1 MCFFVDSRVF
11 LFFFEHIFF
20 FCIEDDQE
28 FLGSEP
34 SSTLPPDSP
43 VKVSARAERLL
54 YLTGGLIFLIGTFY
68 FQHPQM
74 VSSRVPSEVMQDED
88 VLYAAIWMFIIGSII
103 FVLLVSNQSAPDTVP
118 HHSKLPEFS

>member
-1 MCFFVDSRVF
+1 LS
-11 LFFFEHIFF
+11 LF
-20 FCIEDDQE
+20 FCIEDGQE

-34 SSTLPPDSP
+34 SSTLPPDAP
-43 VKVSARAERLL
+43 VVVSARAERLL

-103 FVLLVSNQSAPDTVP
+103 FVFLVSSLLKALEGLGMPKGPGSNG
-118 HHSKLPEFS
+118 

>member
-1 MCFFVDSRVF
+1 MRT
-11 LFFFEHIFF
+11 LF
-20 FCIEDDQE
+20 FCIEDGQE

-34 SSTLPPDSP
+34 SSTLPPDAP
-43 VKVSARAERLL
+43 VVVSARAERLL

-103 FVLLVSNQSAPDTVP
+103 FVFLVSNLLKALEGLGMPKGP
-118 HHSKLPEFS
+118 GSKGY